1 MTHPPP
7 TPPRFEPP
15 VPVADGGSGEGGSKR
30 RLVVGAAV
38 GVVAIAVAVL
48 LLASGDDEPT
58 VPAARPAPEST
69 SDAGE
74 VGSTL
79 PEGFTDRAQ
88 LEELFTEQYQEAFGI
103 DEDRARCLAGQLSE
117 GIEEGRLTEQQAMTE
132 ILGFLDAC
140 GISLEEIGSTG
151 G

>member
-1 MTHPPP
+1 MTPPP
-7 TPPRFEPP
+7 STPPPFEPP
-15 VPVADGGSGEGGSKR
+15 VPVADGGSGGGGSR
-30 RLVVGAAV
+30 WRLVVGAAA
-38 GVVAIAVAVL
+38 GVIAITVAAL
-48 LLASGDDEPT
+48 LLAGDDDEPT
-58 VPAARPAPEST
+58 RPAARPAPEST
-69 SDAGE
+69 ADAGE

-117 GIEEGRLTEQQAMTE
+117 GIEEGQLTEEQAMTE

-140 GISLEEIGSTG
+140 GISLEEIRRTQG
-151 G
+151 